1 MPAMR
6 TSRSHMCGR
15 CAVALSLMLMIGGCT
30 EFGQFLE
37 RLFEIEGPPAPGIV
51 LLSPSSNTSVASGAT
66 VTVRWAD
73 VATVDG
79 TVVSVEF
86 IQLDANNNPVTT
98 FTMLTGRDAFA
109 DDAGDSF
116 DADTTGLFNARYRAA
131 VVITAPDGQTARSE
145 STAIIIIQ

>member
-6 TSRSHMCGR
+6 TSRLLACGR
-15 CAVALSLMLMIGGCT
+15 CAAILSLLPMLGGCT

-37 RLFEIEGPPAPGIV
+37 RLFEVDGPPAPGIV
-51 LLSPSSNTSVASGAT
+51 LLAPSSNTSVSSGAT

-98 FTMLTGRDAFA
+98 FTMLTGRDALA

-116 DADTTGLFNARYRAA
+116 DADTTGLPSARYRAA

-145 STAIIIIQ
+145 STAIIIVQ